1 MAVKEIWRLRLSSEF
16 VNKQKIRKLLV
27 GVESVQFGDFIMV
40 KGTPRK
46 TVGAKRTCR
55 KSTLRPRD
63 RVPSHAS
70 SSSSQA
76 SPESDYSEAVEI
88 VHRIHDEKRKAQ
100 AVRILE
106 ANIDD
111 SIKFVKE
118 SLQGYRDAILDQS
131 SHATC
136 KATTAHRRI
145 EAANLVLH
153 RNVSTLNHIRQQ
165 PASTYSFTL
174 FDMPAKGRYR
184 RVSIDGEVSLER
196 IFTVPIFS
204 NPLTVFV
211 ISSRPT
217 MNSPIWI
224 RWVMEV
230 CTRC

>member
-1 MAVKEIWRLRLSSEF
+1 MAVKEIWRHRLSSKF

-27 GVESVQFGDFIMV
+27 GVESVQFGDFIMA

-88 VHRIHDEKRKAQ
+88 VHRVHDEKRKAQ

-165 PASTYSFTL
+165 PASTFSFTL
-174 FDMPAKGRYR
+174 FDMPSKGRYR
-184 RVSIDGEVSLER
+184 RVSIDGEVSFGEDL
-196 IFTVPIFS
+196 TVPIFLKPS
-204 NPLTVFV
+204 NCVCYLF
-211 ISSRPT
+211 RPM
-217 MNSPIWI
+217 MNSPTWI
-224 RWVMEV
+224 RWETEV

>member
-1 MAVKEIWRLRLSSEF
+1 MA
-16 VNKQKIRKLLV
+16 
-27 GVESVQFGDFIMV
+27 

-46 TVGAKRTCR
+46 TVGAKRTCQ
-55 KSTLRPRD
+55 KSTLRPQD

-153 RNVSTLNHIRQQ
+153 RNVSTLNLLRQQ

-174 FDMPAKGRYR
+174 FDMPSRGRYR
-184 RVSIDGEVSLER
+184 RISIDGEVSLGKE
-196 IFTVPIFS
+196 ILTVPFHK
-204 NPLTVFV
+204 PFYY
-211 ISSRPT
+211 
-217 MNSPIWI
+217 
-224 RWVMEV
+224 V
-230 CTRC
+230 CYLPQDRR